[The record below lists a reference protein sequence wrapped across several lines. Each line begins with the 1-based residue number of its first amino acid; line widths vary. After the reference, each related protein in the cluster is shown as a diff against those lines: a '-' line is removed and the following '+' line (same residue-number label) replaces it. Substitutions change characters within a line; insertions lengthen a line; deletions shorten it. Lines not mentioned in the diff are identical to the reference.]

1 MPEIIKTDPANQETN
16 KSTTAKT
23 TASKAKKKA
32 APKAKAKAKTT
43 ASKAK
48 KTTETK
54 KAPRVDR
61 SMADIPASEQRV
73 KFCQS
78 LKKLG
83 ATSPGTAVSGK
94 TLAGKLGWTQY
105 NVYLLG
111 YRTSPL
117 VVDGLVKSA
126 KMEEAAGLSY
136 YLTAKGLK
144 AE

>member
-32 APKAKAKAKTT
+32 APKAKAKA
-43 ASKAK
+43 
-48 KTTETK
+48 K